1 MGELVLG
8 SYGLGMGGGVEGRGW
23 WWWCGVTF
31 SWGGWRGLGWEGN
44 GGGEGAMDEGGGG
57 GWEWK
62 GTEGGRGRWM
72 KGREREAGGVLW
84 GGGWLGCVKNGG
96 RLDGLFQR
104 L

>member
-44 GGGEGAMDEGGGG
+44 GGGEGAMDEGKGEGSRGGFV
-57 GWEWK
+57 GWWVVGMCEEW
-62 GTEGGRGRWM
+62 W
-72 KGREREAGGVLW
+72 
-84 GGGWLGCVKNGG
+84 
-96 RLDGLFQR
+96 
-104 L
+104 